1 MERYKRR
8 EYFER
13 ICELRDRYAKL
24 GRTDTT
30 SVITIDAMIARACRL
45 MDRPVPALLMVTDPN
60 PNHPA
65 GKSTD

>member
-13 ICELRDRYAKL
+13 ICDLRDRYANL
-24 GRTDTT
+24 GPTDTT
-30 SVITIDAMIARACRL
+30 GVITIDAMIARACRL
-45 MDRPVPALLMVTDPN
+45 MDRPAPPLLMVTDPN
-60 PNHPA
+60 PNHAA